1 MAVSQGKSAVEDTC
15 WRFATIAVSKGFVTA
30 EQAKAAL
37 SEQLDD
43 DLANKHHRLVGAIL
57 LEKGWITI
65 PQIDIVLNDLFPKA
79 Y

>member
-1 MAVSQGKSAVEDTC
+1 MAVSQEKSAVEGTC
-15 WRFATIAVSKGFVTA
+15 RRFATIAVSKGFITA

-37 SEQLDD
+37 SEQLDE
-43 DLANKHHRLVGAIL
+43 DLANKRHRLVGAIL

-65 PQIDIVLNDLFPKA
+65 PQIDIVLKELFPKA

>member
-1 MAVSQGKSAVEDTC
+1 MAVSQTKSTVEGTC
-15 WRFATIAVSKGFVTA
+15 RRFATIAVSKGFVTA
-30 EQAKAAL
+30 EQARTAL
-37 SEQLDD
+37 SEQLDE

-65 PQIDIVLNDLFPKA
+65 PQIDIVLNELFPRA